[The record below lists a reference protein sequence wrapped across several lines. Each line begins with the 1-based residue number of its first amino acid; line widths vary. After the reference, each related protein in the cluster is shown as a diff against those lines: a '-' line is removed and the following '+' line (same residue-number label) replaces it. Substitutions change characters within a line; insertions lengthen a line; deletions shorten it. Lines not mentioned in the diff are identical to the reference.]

1 MRYWRKEEPV
11 DLSTFDPNGSYTPA
25 ELDRYAE
32 AMLKEDIRENGNV
45 GHVLLTDHLKQRARR
60 EHPVDASNIDGTIT
74 QILDSNKTRPNDA
87 SGDGQKLY
95 NRSHPRGRK
104 VNSKR
109 QRTKHGASFYR

>member
-1 MRYWRKEEPV
+1 MRYWRREEPV
-11 DLSTFDPNGSYTPA
+11 DLSTFDPDGKYTPA

-74 QILDSNKTRPNDA
+74 QMLSKTDRPVDSA
-87 SGDGQKLY
+87 GDGQKLY

-109 QRTKHGASFYR
+109 QRTTHGASYYR